1 MLIKETL
8 RKDYILLFIL
18 LLSNMKAEQFSKA
31 ILELDPLIRSAGV
44 MEKSGHLYARI
55 QKEGLEERLKGR
67 SSEISYA
74 QSAYIVDLRKM
85 FISEL
90 GNLNSVVYVYD
101 KVKLMNF
108 PVKDHLL
115 VVSAEAVVKI
125 DELSEKIFKYIASVE
140 SELSLYPPGNIVN
153 NEKKEALHN
162 LHESGIS
169 EELIAEQLDLD
180 VNTVKML
187 IAETS

>member
-1 MLIKETL
+1 
-8 RKDYILLFIL
+8 
-18 LLSNMKAEQFSKA
+18 MKAEQFSKA
-31 ILELDPLIRSAGV
+31 VLELDPFIRSAGV
-44 MEKSGHLYARI
+44 MEKSGHLYARA
-55 QKEGLEERLKGR
+55 QREGIEERLKGR

-85 FISEL
+85 FTPEL

-101 KVKLMNF
+101 KVKLISF

-115 VVSAEAVVKI
+115 VVSAEAGAKI
-125 DELSEKIFKYIASVE
+125 DDLSEKVLKYIRSVE
-140 SELSLYPPGNIVN
+140 DVLSLYPPGNIVN
-153 NEKKEALHN
+153 QEKKEVLHN
-162 LHESGIS
+162 LHQSGIS

-187 IAETS
+187 IAEIK